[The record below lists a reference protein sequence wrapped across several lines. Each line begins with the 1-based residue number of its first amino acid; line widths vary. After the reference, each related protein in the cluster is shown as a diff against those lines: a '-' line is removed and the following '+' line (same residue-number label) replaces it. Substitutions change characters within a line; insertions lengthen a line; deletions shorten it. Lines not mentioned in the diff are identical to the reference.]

1 MNKIKRLFSCLCIL
15 TLGLVFNIG
24 KPANAS
30 LVKLPKPSITKSDN
44 LFYLYD
50 GKILNQD
57 FSSFDKANIA
67 DHYSHVSHSSH
78 SSHSSHRSHYSSS
91 Y

>member
-15 TLGLVFNIG
+15 TLGLASNIG
-24 KPANAS
+24 MPANAS
-30 LVKLPKPSITKSDN
+30 LTKLPKTSITKTDN

-50 GKILNQD
+50 SKILTQD
-57 FSSFDKANIA
+57 ASSCDKAKLA
-67 DHYSHVSHSSH
+67 DHYSHSSH
-78 SSHSSHRSHYSSS
+78 SSHSSHTSSR